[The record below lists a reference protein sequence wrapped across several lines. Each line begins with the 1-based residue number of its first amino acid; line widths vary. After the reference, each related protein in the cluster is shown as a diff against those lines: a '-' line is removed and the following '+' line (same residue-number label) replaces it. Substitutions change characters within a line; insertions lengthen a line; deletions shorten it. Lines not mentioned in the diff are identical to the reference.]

1 MPKSETSCFFLP
13 RRKEGEDPDG
23 PLRHIFV
30 SYEALEGLFHLPI
43 KDAAREIGLRARL
56 NLNRAKPQLFD
67 PAVQDVL

>member
-1 MPKSETSCFFLP
+1 MPKSETSYFFLP
-13 RRKEGEDPDG
+13 RRKEGEDLDG
-23 PLRHIFV
+23 APRKIIV

-56 NLNRAKPQLFD
+56 NLNRAKPQLFE